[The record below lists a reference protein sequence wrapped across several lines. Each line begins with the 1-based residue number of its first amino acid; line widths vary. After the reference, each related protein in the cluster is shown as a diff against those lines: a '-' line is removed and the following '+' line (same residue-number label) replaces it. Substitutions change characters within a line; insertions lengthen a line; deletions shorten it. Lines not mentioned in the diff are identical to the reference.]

1 LLDSETGE
9 MVDAVLDRR
18 VDEHFNCLL
27 DALADWRAK
36 SKGRDVSLQGNHLLP
51 LDERA
56 CRTIDDDA

>member
-1 LLDSETGE
+1 